1 MPKGRQTGPK
11 VSFIRLHKKL
21 MHGTFLIFCMKF
33 KQHKGLKL
41 TRMIFWKKSW
51 TVVLDKKWP
60 KMSFVVT
67 N

>member
-1 MPKGRQTGPK
+1 
-11 VSFIRLHKKL
+11 

-51 TVVLDKKWP
+51 TEVLDKKWP